1 MALSAWG
8 KAGSLRDK
16 DVQLRLDSGAAVTL
30 ILQEFWRS
38 LCCAPKLKTGIKM
51 NLHTLMNN
59 AKIVGY
65 MVIHVFI

>member
-16 DVQLRLDSGAAVTL
+16 DVQLRLDSGADVTL
-30 ILQEFWRS
+30 ISQEFWRS
-38 LCCAPKLKTGIKM
+38 LRCTPKLKTGIKM
-51 NLHTLMNN
+51 NLHALMNN

-65 MVIHVFI
+65 MVIHVFT